1 MTIIELTALLPLII
15 IALTPVVAMLAIA
28 FIRNH
33 LLINLITSGGFVAA
47 LILAIVQLQQPGQP
61 ITTLL
66 YIDAYNAFFLACI
79 LVAALSV
86 SLLSYHYFEQ
96 VEALIEEYYVLLGLA
111 VLGASVLICSSHFAT
126 FFIGI
131 ELLGLSLF
139 AMVGYL
145 VTGTTR
151 LVHNLEASV
160 KYMILSGV
168 SSSFLLFGL
177 ALIYADTGVLV
188 ITELASQYEN
198 GLSGTA
204 LSQIGFTMV
213 LVGIGF
219 KLSVVPFHIW
229 TPDVYQGA
237 PLPVT
242 TFLASVSK
250 VAVSAFSIRFLLDS
264 GIASQ
269 GLLAPILGAIAVATI
284 LFGNLLALKQ
294 DNIQRM
300 LAYSSIAH
308 FGYVMVCFVAV
319 SLLMGVD
326 VMTARMAIEA
336 VGVYLVAYLL
346 MTICAFGVLIVL
358 SDPSDAK
365 EVESAQA
372 LTGLLWRRP
381 LWALFF
387 IVALLSLAG
396 LPLTLGF
403 IGKLLIMAAGVNF
416 QLWWLLGFMV
426 IGSAMGLYYYLRLI
440 IIMVKPHS
448 ESHSAALQPISVSAT
463 LVVGI
468 LTLLTLGLGIYPDP
482 LLTLMRFAVGQI

>member
-1 MTIIELTALLPLII
+1 MTITELTALLPIMI
-15 IALTPVVAMLAIA
+15 IALIPVAAMLTIA
-28 FIRNH
+28 FVRNH
-33 LLINLITSGGFVAA
+33 LLINVITSSGFLAA
-47 LILAIVQLQQPGQP
+47 LLLVAFQFGAPGQT
-61 ITTLL
+61 ITTLM
-66 YIDAYNAFFLACI
+66 YIDPYNAFFLACI
-79 LVAALSV
+79 LVAALAV
-86 SLLSYHYFEQ
+86 SLLSYPYFEQ

-145 VTGTTR
+145 VTGATR

-177 ALIYADTGVLV
+177 ALVYADTGVLAV
-188 ITELASQYEN
+188 GELAAQLAVGN
-198 GLSGTA
+198 TGTT
-204 LSQIGFTMV
+204 LSQVGFVMV

-250 VAVSAFSIRFLLDS
+250 VAVCAFSIRLLLDS
-264 GIASQ
+264 GVASQ

-284 LFGNLLALKQ
+284 LVGNLLALKQ
-294 DNIQRM
+294 DNVQRL

-365 EVESAQA
+365 ELESSQA

-387 IVALLSLAG
+387 MVALLSLAG

-440 IIMVKPHS
+440 VIMVKPQPEVDQAS
-448 ESHSAALQPISVSAT
+448 IKPISVSAT
-463 LVVGI
+463 WVVGS
-468 LTLLTLGLGIYPDP
+468 LTLLTLVLGIYPDP
-482 LLTLMRFAVGQI
+482 LLSLLRFAVGQI